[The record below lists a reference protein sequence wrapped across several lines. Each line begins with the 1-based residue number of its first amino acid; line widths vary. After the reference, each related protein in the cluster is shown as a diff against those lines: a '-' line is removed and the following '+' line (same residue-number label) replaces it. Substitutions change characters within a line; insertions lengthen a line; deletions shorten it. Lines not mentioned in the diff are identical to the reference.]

1 MIARYWW
8 RKGYLFSC
16 MNFHGPSVSLHE
28 DYILKNA
35 NKHLRP
41 LIVICLFI
49 SKARGGGL
57 VKKVHICCV
66 LDGLHAVHFCQ

>member
-1 MIARYWW
+1 
-8 RKGYLFSC
+8 
-16 MNFHGPSVSLHE
+16 MNFHGPSVLLHE
-28 DYILKNA
+28 DYYILKNE

-49 SKARGGGL
+49 SKANGGSL
-57 VKKVHICCV
+57 VRKVHICCV